1 MFGRLFQRN
10 GKHETGSSSETSLID
25 LRNVV
30 KAYDTAAGEFL
41 ALSGVD
47 MTVSPGSFV
56 SVVGK
61 SGSGKS
67 TLTNMITGI
76 DRPSSGEVWIAGTP
90 VHTLNEGQIAKWRGR
105 NIGVVFQ
112 FFQLLPTLTIVENVM
127 LPMSFCNM
135 YARNERRQRALDLL
149 ARVEMADQADKL
161 PTAISGGQ
169 QQRVAIARALAND
182 PPIIVAD
189 EPTGNL
195 DSKTAD
201 SVFHLFEELVD
212 KGKTILM
219 VTHDDDLAER
229 ATRTVTIADGQIL
242 SDTSW
247 ASVQTSSEPAEEKRI
262 IVPHIDF
269 DLNRNGINPA
279 LNLEAANA

>member
-1 MFGRLFQRN
+1 MLGRIFGRN
-10 GKHETGSSSETSLID
+10 GKQAKNEAKDAELID
-25 LRNVV
+25 LRGVV

-41 ALSGVD
+41 ALRDVD

-76 DRPSSGEVWIAGTP
+76 DRPSKGEVFVAGTP
-90 VHTLNEGQIAKWRGR
+90 VHTLNEGQIAQWRGR

-135 YARNERRQRALDLL
+135 YKGNERRQRALDLL
-149 ARVEMADQADKL
+149 SLVEMADQADKL

-182 PPIIVAD
+182 PPIVVAD

-212 KGKTILM
+212 DGKTILM
-219 VTHDDDLAER
+219 VTHDDDLAAR
-229 ATRTVTIADGQIL
+229 ATRTVTIADGQIVDDHNR
-242 SDTSW
+242 STSQERERK
-247 ASVQTSSEPAEEKRI
+247 ALKQTVEL
-262 IVPHIDF
+262 
-269 DLNRNGINPA
+269 DLQRNGTAPV
-279 LNLEAANA
+279 LNLEGAHA